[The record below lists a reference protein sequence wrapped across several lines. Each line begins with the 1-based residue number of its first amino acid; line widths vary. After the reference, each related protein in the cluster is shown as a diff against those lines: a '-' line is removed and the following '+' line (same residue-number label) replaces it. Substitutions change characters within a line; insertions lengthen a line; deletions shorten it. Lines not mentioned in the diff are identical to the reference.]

1 MTKIV
6 KNFEVAAP
14 PESVFALVSTPEK
27 WPQWASWV
35 KQAKSD
41 GAKTHWVY
49 EMGGM
54 KVDSYTEITELRI
67 NSFYG
72 FKQTKGFLKLGEISM
87 RIEPNGKGSS
97 VNWVVEY
104 EPPYSYLGKVMDK
117 LMMSKQFE
125 QSIDESVI
133 GLKKTFGA

>member
-6 KNFEVAAP
+6 RDFEVAGP
-14 PESVFALVSTPEK
+14 PNSVFALISVPEK
-27 WPQWASWV
+27 WPQWANWV

-41 GAKTHWVY
+41 GNKTHWIYV
-49 EMGGM
+49 MGGM
-54 KVDSYTEITELRI
+54 KVESNTDITELKI

-72 FKQTKGFLKLGEISM
+72 FKQTKGFLKSGEISM
-87 RIEPNGKGSS
+87 HIEPNGEGSRI
-97 VNWVVEY
+97 NWVVEY

-117 LMMSKQFE
+117 LMISKQFE

-133 GLKKTFGA
+133 SLKRTFEA